1 MRNVPGS
8 DAQPAA
14 SSWRERCTARA
25 SRHDRIVARSAAM
38 ALEISTRQSGDVTVV
53 DLQGRA
59 TIGPNTDSM
68 NRQLRKLTSSGKRKL
83 LLNLAGLTMMDS
95 SGIATIAGTY
105 VSLVREGGM
114 LKLLHPT
121 GRVKEVLL
129 VMRLLN
135 TIPTFEDEAEALASF
150 RPASH
155 SAR

>member
-1 MRNVPGS
+1 MDLEG
-8 DAQPAA
+8 
-14 SSWRERCTARA
+14 RA
-25 SRHDRIVARSAAM
+25 S
-38 ALEISTRQSGDVTVV
+38 
-53 DLQGRA
+53 
-59 TIGPNTDSM
+59 IGPNTD
-68 NRQLRKLTSSGKRKL
+68 RLDRELRKLAAAGVRKIL
-83 LLNLAGLTMMDS
+83 VNLAGLTMMDS